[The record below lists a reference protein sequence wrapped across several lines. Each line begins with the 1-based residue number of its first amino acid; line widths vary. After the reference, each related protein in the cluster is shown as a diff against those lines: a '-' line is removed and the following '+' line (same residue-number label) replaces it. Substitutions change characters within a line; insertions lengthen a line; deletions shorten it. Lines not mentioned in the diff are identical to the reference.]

1 LEAIMAQSDASIFAE
16 NLKMWDRPLSE
27 LTNNAVLRLEDNVE
41 RIVDEM
47 FERFMDQELDQAHS
61 LVGNC

>member
-1 LEAIMAQSDASIFAE
+1 MAHADASIFLE
-16 NLKMWDRPLSE
+16 NLRLWDRPLAQLHGHAILE
-27 LTNNAVLRLEDNVE
+27 LEDNVE

-47 FERFMDQELDQAHS
+47 FERFMDLELDRPQA

>member
-1 LEAIMAQSDASIFAE
+1 MAQSDASIFTE
-16 NLKMWDRPLSE
+16 NLKMWDRPLAE
-27 LTNNAVLRLEDNVE
+27 LTNQAVLRLDDNVE

-47 FERFMDQELDQAHS
+47 FERFMDQEIDQAHC